1 MINVFNSVFEVSLRI
16 LCILNENSKPISL
29 ERVYCLDFISTYA
42 KDFGYY
48 SINLHGNNNYN
59 YSEFTTRIQLIKAG
73 LKDLVLQGYVDF
85 SITPEGLLYS
95 ISKIGKDNQKQMNDD
110 YYHELSSIV
119 KIIISI
125 TNNKTDSEL
134 IDIIESNSIF
144 KPGKRKR

>member
-16 LCILNENSKPISL
+16 LCILNENNKPISL

-95 ISKIGKDNQKQMNDD
+95 ISKKGKDNQKQMNDD
-110 YYHELSSIV
+110 YYKELSDIL
-119 KIIISI
+119 KKIISI
-125 TNNKTDSEL
+125 TDKKSDSEL
-134 IDIIESNSIF
+134 INLIENNSINARGI
-144 KPGKRKR
+144 K